1 MNDTSLRVLLIDDD
15 VDLAEMYRL
24 KLELDGW
31 SVALV
36 HDGKKGLEKAVELVP
51 DAILLD
57 VQLPTLGGLAV
68 LDALRAQ
75 PSTAMI
81 PVVLFSNRDDLET
94 IDAAF
99 GLRATD
105 YLVKYRTPPALL
117 SERLWRVVREGHGLK
132 SRLPLL
138 PTARP
143 ALRR

>member
-1 MNDTSLRVLLIDDD
+1 MNDTSRRVLFIDDD

-31 SVALV
+31 SVALA

-57 VQLPTLGGLAV
+57 VQLPTLCGLAV
-68 LDALRAQ
+68 LRALRVQ
-75 PSTAMI
+75 PFTAGI

-99 GLRATD
+99 VLRAPD

-117 SERLWRVVREGHGLK
+117 SERLRRLVRDGHGF
-132 SRLPLL
+132 
-138 PTARP
+138 
-143 ALRR
+143 

>member
-1 MNDTSLRVLLIDDD
+1 MNDASRRVLFIDDD

-31 SVALV
+31 SVALA
-36 HDGKKGLEKAVELVP
+36 HDGKMGLEKAVELVP

-68 LDALRAQ
+68 LGALRAQ
-75 PSTAMI
+75 PCTAGI

-99 GLRATD
+99 VLRATD
-105 YLVKYRTPPALL
+105 YLVKYRTSPALL
-117 SERLWRVVREGHGLK
+117 SERLRRLVRDGHGN
-132 SRLPLL
+132 PG
-138 PTARP
+138 AIAVYRP
-143 ALRR
+143 PAFRR